1 MSINVRQLHVGAHV
15 LVNGKRERVRGIDED
30 NGLIVRFPAEYVS
43 ACDVEPIA
51 ITPELLTELGFEVVK
66 TTSYR
71 IYYRKLLSDNRFK
84 GSYIGVTQFIS
95 GTFNVSY
102 HTDLSA
108 SSIVAGVC
116 RYLHEAEAFL
126 ALHNVELITG

>member
-51 ITPELLTELGFEVVK
+51 ITPELLTELGFENWSELFVGKDKRYGKRINDKEVVFSPISDDCWK
-66 TTSYR
+66 VG
-71 IYYRKLLSDNRFK
+71 LLYGGFD
-84 GSYIGVTQFIS
+84 
-95 GTFNVSY
+95 
-102 HTDLSA
+102 
-108 SSIVAGVC
+108 AGYC
-116 RYLHEAEAFL
+116 LCCCLHQAEAFL
-126 ALHNVELITG
+126 ALYNVELLAD